1 MLPPDLP
8 FVTFSFFFST
18 PPLARFLFNSSAVR
32 PDFFSGGA
40 CFADLSNFTT
50 FGDRAGTFASSSV
63 SAESSG
69 GGGGAFPFFD
79 FVCLSS
85 FPTEESAFDE
95 VAGEAASADF
105 GFAVTAEESFDFF
118 TFAVAELSAFF
129 FRTVLSSL
137 IAVFDCAA
145 SILDFFAF
153 SFPSVFFAFLL
164 GVSTASSAT
173 LFFPFFGFSV
183 SSASLSL
190 SEPFSSPPNPVQPSA
205 GASASAA
212 AAAFHLASSPS
223 PSAHD
228 QMGRLALEFVLMWKL

>member
-79 FVCLSS
+79 FVCLST
-85 FPTEESAFDE
+85 FPTEETACDVGVEST
-95 VAGEAASADF
+95 DF

-118 TFAVAELSAFF
+118 TFVVAELSAFF

-137 IAVFDCAA
+137 IAVFECAA

-183 SSASLSL
+183 SSTSLSL
-190 SEPFSSPPNPVQPSA
+190 SEPFSPPPNPVQPSA
-205 GASASAA
+205 GASTSAA